1 MKPKKI
7 KKEGEIRTNI
17 PAIQNLPDED
27 DAEEEN
33 IEEEEY

>member
-7 KKEGEIRTNI
+7 KKEEVIRTNI

-27 DAEEEN
+27 DSEEEN
-33 IEEEEY
+33 IEEEY